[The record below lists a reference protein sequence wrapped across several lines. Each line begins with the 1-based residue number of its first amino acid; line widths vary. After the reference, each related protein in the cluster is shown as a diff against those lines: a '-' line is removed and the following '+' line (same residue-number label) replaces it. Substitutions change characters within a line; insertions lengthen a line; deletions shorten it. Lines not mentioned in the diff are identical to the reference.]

1 MHEFFNGCR
10 RKAGCVALVMALA
23 MMGMWLRSMTVFDVV
38 NISRW
43 EQQCQIA
50 SARGMIF
57 SAVWHETNP
66 SYRRNDWGQL
76 DLSKM
81 DDPNVAIQLAID
93 SWGSYDWLIPYW
105 SITIPLTLLSAYLI
119 LWKPR
124 KRTETEHA

>member
-1 MHEFFNGCR
+1 MREFFIGWR
-10 RKAGCVALVMALA
+10 RKVGCITLVLALA
-23 MMGMWLRSMTVFDVV
+23 MTGMWLRSMTVFDAV

-66 SYRRNDWGQL
+66 LNRRNDWGQL

-81 DDPNVAIQLAID
+81 DDPKIAIQLAID
-93 SWGSYDWLIPYW
+93 SWASYDWHIPYW
-105 SITIPLTLLSAYLI
+105 SIVLLLTLLSAYLI

-124 KRTETEHA
+124 KRTEPEHA